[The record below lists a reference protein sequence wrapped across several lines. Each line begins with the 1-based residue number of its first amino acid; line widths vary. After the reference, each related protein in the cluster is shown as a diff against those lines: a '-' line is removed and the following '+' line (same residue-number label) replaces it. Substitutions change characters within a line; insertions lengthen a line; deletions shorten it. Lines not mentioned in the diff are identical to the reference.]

1 MGTGF
6 IMIYA
11 RTRITG
17 MFIGMII
24 MILPTENQT
33 ERVSSETVSVRRNA
47 NTACSAC
54 RQYTYDYDLFKL
66 PDVFSF
72 DTVNY
77 VDRLFIV
84 VLPVVCAT
92 RLYLFCS

>member
-1 MGTGF
+1 
-6 IMIYA
+6 MIYV

-24 MILPTENQT
+24 MTLPTENQI
-33 ERVSSETVSVRRNA
+33 ECVSSKTVSVRRNA
-47 NTACSAC
+47 NTACSMC
-54 RQYTYDYDLFKL
+54 EQYTYDYDLFKL
-66 PDVFSF
+66 PNILSF

-77 VDRLFIV
+77 VVQLFIV
-84 VLPVVCAT
+84 VLPVVCVT